1 MAPQR
6 PQMTPARLTLILISL
21 VVLSVLTYRQ
31 LVHERPPVPKTE
43 RFRFTGA
50 TMGTTYLVK
59 IVPPD
64 DYSDALNTELA
75 EQIAATLELIDALM
89 STYRPDSEL
98 SRFNASRSLEPFSIS
113 KETAEVF
120 ACAEAVSRAT
130 NGALD
135 VTVGPLVNAWG
146 FGPEVRSGVPGD
158 AEIDALRKRV
168 GYEKLVLDLERN
180 TIRKTIPDLYC
191 DLSAVA
197 KGYAVDR
204 IAELLEA
211 MGHDYFVEVGGE
223 VRARGVD
230 NAGRPLWTAGI
241 EQPIPDRRVVHRI
254 VPMPEGA
261 LATSGDYRNFY
272 EENGERISHTIDPR
286 TGRPVRHPP
295 GSVSVL
301 DARCAVADAYATA
314 LVVLGPEAGYALAV
328 RLDLPALFLLVNE
341 DGSIEERMT
350 PAFEALATGPHAN
363 VGPDAL

>member
-6 PQMTPARLTLILISL
+6 PPMTSKRLALILVSL

-31 LVHERPPVPKTE
+31 LVHERPPVPKTQ
-43 RFRFTGA
+43 RFRFTGP
-50 TMGTTYLVK
+50 TMGTTYIVK
-59 IVPPD
+59 VVPTD

-75 EQIAATLELIDALM
+75 HRISDALENVNALM
-89 STYRPDSEL
+89 STYQPDSEL

-120 ACAEAVSRAT
+120 ACAQAVSRAT

-135 VTVGPLVNAWG
+135 VTIGPLVNAWG

-168 GYEKLVLDLERN
+168 GYEKLVLDLDNN

-204 IAELLEA
+204 VAELLEA
-211 MGHDYFVEVGGE
+211 MGLDYFVEVGGE

-230 NAGRPLWTAGI
+230 DAGRPLWTAGI
-241 EQPIPDRRVVHRI
+241 EQPIPDRRVVYRV
-254 VPMPEGA
+254 VPMAEGA
-261 LATSGDYRNFY
+261 LATSGGYRNFY

-328 RLDLPALFLLVNE
+328 ELDLPALFLTVDE
-341 DGSIEERMT
+341 HGTIQERMT
-350 PAFEALATGPHAN
+350 PAFEAIVTGPHAN
-363 VGPDAL
+363 VGSKAL

>member
-1 MAPQR
+1 
-6 PQMTPARLTLILISL
+6 MTRARLTFILVSL
-21 VVLSVLTYRQ
+21 TVLSILTYRQ
-31 LVHERPPVPKTE
+31 LVLERPPRSETE
-43 RFRFTGA
+43 LFLFTGA

-59 IVPPD
+59 VVPKG
-64 DYSDALNTELA
+64 DYSDALDSELA
-75 EQIAATLELIDALM
+75 ERIAATLERIDALM

-120 ACAEAVSRAT
+120 AYAEAVSRAT
-130 NGALD
+130 DGALD

-146 FGPEVRSGVPGD
+146 FGPEVRSDIPDD

-168 GYEKLVLDLERN
+168 GYEKLVLDMENN

-204 IAELLEA
+204 VADLLEE
-211 MGHDYFVEVGGE
+211 MDFDYFVEVGGE

-230 NAGRPLWTAGI
+230 DAGRPLWTAGI
-241 EQPIPDRRVVHRI
+241 ERPIPDRRVVHRV
-254 VPMPEGA
+254 VPISEGA

-328 RLDLPALFLLVNE
+328 RLDLSALFLVVGE

-350 PAFEALATGPHAN
+350 PAFDAIATGPHAN
-363 VGPDAL
+363 VGPDPL